1 MEEDLSSSARRVQ
14 ETLRALGF
22 SHHVVELAQSTRT
35 AAEAARAVGC
45 EVGQIAKSLVFKGT
59 VTGRGIL
66 VMADGASRVDE
77 RTLGMAVE
85 EPVERAD
92 PDFVRERT
100 GFAIGGVPPVGH
112 REPLE
117 VLLDRG
123 LLSHSTI
130 WAAAGTPR
138 AVFRLTPQELLEMTS
153 ARLVDVTRS
162 QVVPP
167 AGDS

>member
-22 SHHVVELAQSTRT
+22 AHHVVELAGSTRT

-45 EVGQIAKSLVFKGT
+45 SVAQIAKSLVFKGT

-77 RTLGMAVE
+77 RALGLVVG
-85 EPVERAD
+85 EPIERAD
-92 PDFVRERT
+92 PDFVREKT

-117 VLLDRG
+117 VLVDRG
-123 LLSHSTI
+123 LLRHSTI

-138 AVFRLTPQELLEMTS
+138 AVFRLTPEELLDMT
-153 ARLVDVTRS
+153 AGRLVDVRRS

-167 AGDS
+167 SG